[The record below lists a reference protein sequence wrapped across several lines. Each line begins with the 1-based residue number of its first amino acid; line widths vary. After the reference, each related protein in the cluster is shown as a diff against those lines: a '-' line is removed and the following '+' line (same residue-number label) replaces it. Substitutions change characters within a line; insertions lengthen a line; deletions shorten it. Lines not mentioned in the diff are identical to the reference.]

1 MADRFL
7 TVRRKRP
14 IITQDLF
21 LPLAQAIF
29 WQRGVLTSDHV
40 QNIDAEFCNCLK
52 IIGFW
57 RALTTFILAL
67 GIWLYASLCTKGFL
81 SHVQTLAFLS

>member
-14 IITQDLF
+14 IITEDFF
-21 LPLAQAIF
+21 LPLAQAVL
-29 WQRGVLTSDHV
+29 WQRGALTGDHV
-40 QNIDAEFCNCLK
+40 QNINAEFCNCLK

-57 RALTTFILAL
+57 RALATFILAL
-67 GIWLYASLCTKGFL
+67 GIWLDATYCAKGFL